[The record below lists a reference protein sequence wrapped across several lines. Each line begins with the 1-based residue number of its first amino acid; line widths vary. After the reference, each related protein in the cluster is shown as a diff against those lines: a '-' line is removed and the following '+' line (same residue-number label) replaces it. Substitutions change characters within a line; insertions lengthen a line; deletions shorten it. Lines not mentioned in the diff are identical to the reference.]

1 MNIWEK
7 MLNLDRRWIF
17 LLMGLACIIP
27 FFTPLGLPILPS
39 QEVISIYDYIE
50 NLDKDNAIFVGF
62 DFDPGT
68 AAENQPMGEAV
79 LRHAFSRGIPVFITS
94 VTPLGQGL
102 ASMAVDRLTNPEND
116 NHFVLVRWDEW
127 ASLREQGLTDR
138 DDIIAAWEAEG
149 HSLNANSRG
158 WVFEGRDLAHLGY
171 LPYFTLVIL
180 GMTSSITSQYP
191 EDVSGN
197 PVAEMPIYQEHK
209 SLRDIDLAVTNSGT
223 AAVTY
228 WVTYG
233 REKIGLPVAFGVT
246 AVSATDYYIY
256 IQSGQIIGQMG
267 GLRGAAEYET
277 LLMGWSDDGTQRV
290 VYSPEPG
297 DAFIGM
303 DVQSIAHLLII
314 FFVVLGNI
322 AYFAGG
328 FNKQSKLK
336 GRR

>member
-50 NLDKDNAIFVGF
+50 NLDEDNAIFIGF

-68 AAENQPMGEAV
+68 DAENQPMAEAV
-79 LRHAFSRGIPVFITS
+79 LRHALSRNVPVFITS

-102 ASMAVDRLTNPEND
+102 ASLSINRMTNPIFDE
-116 NHFVLVRWDEW
+116 HFALVSWADWDFI
-127 ASLREQGLTDR
+127 RQQGLTER
-138 DDIIAAWEAEG
+138 EDIVAAWEAEG
-149 HSLNANSRG
+149 NALSPKARG
-158 WVFEGRDLAHLGY
+158 WVFEGLDLCHLGY
-171 LPYFTLVIL
+171 LPYFSLVIL
-180 GMTSSITSQYP
+180 GMSSSIVSQYP

-197 PVAEMPIYQEHK
+197 PVEEMPIYQEHK
-209 SLRDIDLAVTNSGT
+209 SLREIDLAVTNSGT
-223 AAVTY
+223 AVVTW
-228 WVTYG
+228 WVIYG

-277 LLMGWSDDGTQRV
+277 LLMENG
-290 VYSPEPG
+290 YSKLPG
-297 DAFIGM
+297 AAFIGM

-328 FNKQSKLK
+328 FNKQTKLK
-336 GRR
+336 GRG